1 MIIQMIVQMS
11 GGRYDDRTWPLPWH
25 DFEVPDDE
33 GRGLIRCGAAMEVV
47 GALATKATPAPP
59 VKAAPSVKAMPA
71 PSVKAA
77 PVAPAKADPVP
88 SVQAVPVA
96 PAKAPEAEM
105 PQPAPGDPRSAWID
119 YAVSRGAPR
128 AEANERTKTQLQ
140 AVYGGRL

>member
-47 GALATKATPAPP
+47 STVPIAKAAPPLLPPAPLAKEVPAPP
-59 VKAAPSVKAMPA
+59 VKAAPGPA
-71 PSVKAA
+71 P
-77 PVAPAKADPVP
+77 APAVR
-88 SVQAVPVA
+88 A
-96 PAKAPEAEM
+96 PAAEV
-105 PQPAPGDPRSAWID
+105 PQPAPGDPKSAWAD
-119 YAVSRGAPR
+119 YAVSRGATR
-128 AEANERTKTQLQ
+128 AEADERTKTQLQ